1 MEISTMSDPKEL
13 QAKIERIANLPTLP
27 EIVRRVM
34 RIINEPETQAKDV
47 AFIIGQDLALS
58 AKVLRLANSAFYG
71 MPRSITSIN
80 NAVMVLG
87 FKVINTMV
95 LGLTVFDMFPR
106 DKKSALFNRTAFW
119 RHCTSCAAISRFLVE
134 QMTIFF
140 PFDAE
145 EAFCAGLLHDIG
157 KVVMEQYL
165 HEDFHQAL
173 RFAKSNKMS
182 LYDAE
187 KASIGYT
194 HADVA
199 RWLTLRWELPGN
211 LLAPL
216 IFHHRPSKAKD
227 CADMVTLC
235 HYADFLCYELKL
247 TIHEDYAPP
256 FLDHAQVKR
265 LGISE
270 HGLEKVKIRL
280 GEELEKIDLFC
291 DIAAG
296 N

>member
-1 MEISTMSDPKEL
+1 MADPKEL
-13 QAKIERIANLPTLP
+13 RTKIECIANVPTLP

-34 RIINEPETQAKDV
+34 RIVHEPTTSAKDV

-71 MPRSITSIN
+71 IPRSITSIN
-80 NAVMVLG
+80 NAVVVLG
-87 FKVINTMV
+87 FKVISTIV

-119 RHCTSCAAISRFLVE
+119 RHCTSCGAISRFLVE
-134 QMTIFF
+134 QMTMFF

-165 HEDFHQAL
+165 HDDFHKAL

-182 LYDAE
+182 LFEAE
-187 KASIGYT
+187 KESLGYT
-194 HADVA
+194 HTEVA
-199 RWLTLRWELPGN
+199 GWLTSKWELPAN
-211 LLAPL
+211 LVAPL
-216 IFHHRPSKAKD
+216 VFHHRPSKAKD
-227 CADMVTLC
+227 CADMATLC

-247 TIHEDYAPP
+247 TISEDCIAP

-296 N
+296 EN